1 MAASGNALTPLLRIF
16 LLWGHMRFKPVVLLL
31 ALPLLTGCLRFSLDT
46 LKSTEPSGSAYST
59 ALAVEYQAFAQSE
72 ADQFDWWDAE
82 KFAKKGLRAANGED
96 VPPEDPNEWDI
107 PKSSL
112 FALLEAH
119 QKLIELSTPE
129 VRAKEPELAARAQA
143 MFDCWVEQQEEN
155 WQNEHIDACRGE
167 FFEVLDYFSTENK
180 DAVNVNPSQ
189 FEEVA
194 PENADEKITFDE
206 KPKTK
211 LAKAIADKP
220 KTDESLPW
228 KDQEETLPWQKD
240 EVLPWMNAPQET
252 DTEEVEASYV
262 VLFNFNSFAL
272 TTDGYKVIDRVV
284 SLLKKEEEGYEVI
297 LNGYSDTIGN
307 AEYNLILSRRRA
319 DSVRDGLVK
328 KGILRERIQLYS
340 HGEDKLAVPTKDG
353 VKEKSNRRVEI
364 FIH

>member
-1 MAASGNALTPLLRIF
+1 M
-16 LLWGHMRFKPVVLLL
+16 WGHMRFKTVVLLL
-31 ALPLLTGCLRFSLDT
+31 ALPVLTGCLRFSLDT

-59 ALAVEYQAFAQSE
+59 ALAVEYQAFSQSE

-96 VPPEDPNEWDI
+96 VAPEDPNEWDI

-112 FALLEAH
+112 PALLDAR

-129 VRAKEPELAARAQA
+129 VRAKEPGLAARAQA

-155 WQNEHIDACRGE
+155 WQSEHIEACRGE
-167 FFEVLDYFSTENK
+167 FFEVLDYFSTEGK
-180 DAVNVNPSQ
+180 EAVNVNPSQ

-194 PENADEKITFDE
+194 PEDADEKITFDE
-206 KPKTK
+206 KQKTK
-211 LAKAIADKP
+211 PAKPIIDTSKS
-220 KTDESLPW
+220 DESLPW
-228 KDQEETLPWQKD
+228 QDQEETLPWA
-240 EVLPWMNAPQET
+240 NAHQET

-328 KGILRERIQLYS
+328 KGILRERIQLSS